1 MSQHKTTIEMVELP
15 NDNWLVDANNTNLN
29 AIVYNYG
36 NPDEMNF
43 VYITY
48 SEYMKKTKKKTIKS
62 TDC

>member
-1 MSQHKTTIEMVELP
+1 MSQHKTTIEMIELP

-36 NPDEMNF
+36 NPDEMDF

-48 SEYMKKTKKKTIKS
+48 DEYIKKTNIDT
-62 TDC
+62 